1 MDRPLTRTNT
11 GDMHSRSY
19 PTNIRK
25 ILGEL
30 CRRPFKRQIQH
41 LDKEM
46 TNLSTTLMKSSETTE
61 TLASVANGA
70 HQQDLCLFSE
80 SPHYVVRVRMI
91 FRTRTSESMNECR
104 SPELAM
110 STNSSV

>member
-1 MDRPLTRTNT
+1 MYHPLIRTNT
-11 GDMHSRSY
+11 DEIHTRSY
-19 PTNIRK
+19 PANIRK
-25 ILGEL
+25 IFREL
-30 CRRPFKRQIQH
+30 YRRPFKRPIQH

-61 TLASVANGA
+61 TLASINNGA

-91 FRTRTSESMNECR
+91 LR
-104 SPELAM
+104 M
-110 STNSSV
+110 SQEGFL